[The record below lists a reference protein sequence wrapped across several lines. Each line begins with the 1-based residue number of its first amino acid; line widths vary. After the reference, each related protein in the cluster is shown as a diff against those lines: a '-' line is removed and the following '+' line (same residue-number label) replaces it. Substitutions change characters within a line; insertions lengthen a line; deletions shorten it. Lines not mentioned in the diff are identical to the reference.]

1 MLEFVIHQQLV
12 HVVENKGRN
21 LTKTFQRFVIYEQK
35 SYKQLVIKIQRT
47 KMLVLTK
54 INISILSN

>member
-35 SYKQLVIKIQRT
+35 SYKQLVIEI
-47 KMLVLTK
+47 
-54 INISILSN
+54 